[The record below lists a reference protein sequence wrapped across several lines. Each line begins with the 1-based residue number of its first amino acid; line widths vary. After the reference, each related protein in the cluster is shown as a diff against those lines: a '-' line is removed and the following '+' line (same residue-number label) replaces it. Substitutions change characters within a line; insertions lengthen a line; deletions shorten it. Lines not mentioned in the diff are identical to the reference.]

1 MDCLPITGAMDLAS
15 CRVMPSSLIS
25 SLFPAPGFGGFKTRK
40 RASGKANIAI
50 ANVTKLKPD

>member
-1 MDCLPITGAMDLAS
+1 M
-15 CRVMPSSLIS
+15 RSSLIS
-25 SLFPAPGFGGFKTRK
+25 SLFPEPGTGGFKTRK